1 MSITDDLLAF
11 AKTRPTWEQDLF
23 RRIYTQ
29 PDLVERD
36 YVEVLAIIKAAN
48 GIELAVAPGDPVPL
62 TVDHVLHRSDGADP
76 VVLGS
81 INDIRSAMQLA
92 SGQTLSFAVNGLTI
106 VYGENGSGK
115 SGYCKL
121 LKQICRAR
129 RERND
134 EIVLENAYST
144 DRLSKPSLTVRFKV
158 GQAEVQNHRWETGA
172 PPPQALSRVSVF
184 DSRLAPLYADKQDKI
199 EFLPAGLDVLPRVVK
214 ACTELTR
221 RLNDEMEPLKT
232 IVASPLPDMERDTP
246 QAEAIG
252 KLNEKT
258 ALKSI
263 PSATAFQNL
272 AVWSSA
278 DDAKIDLVQ
287 DDIRSDRAALAKE
300 KTRGVGILEK
310 LKEQLV
316 HAENI
321 LSADAITRLNSTIAK
336 CVATRQAATL
346 AASLEFWE
354 DPLATVIGSEPWKQM
369 FSYAVAVYADAFHGA
384 ELPSHGDHDVCPLC
398 AQKLSHGAF
407 DRLLKFRA
415 LIANEAAKQAESALA
430 SLTSEVSVLRQL
442 VLPSADQ
449 IVSALTPFLAEG
461 SAEAGVVNDVLKW
474 LVSADEFRS
483 ALMKSAESL
492 EDVAVLGVLE
502 LGKSSEIE
510 TWAYALAAAAA
521 ADQAAATDPERL
533 NRLKTELRDLRGRKQ
548 LHDNL
553 PAILQRRSQLESLLK
568 LSGCI
573 ASRHSAP
580 ISTKNT
586 ELCEKHLTD
595 DFRRRLK
602 KEIGDLGIEYLP
614 VVVTGRTDKGVS
626 YVGPDLSKS
635 IAAKTS
641 NILSEGE
648 FRALSLACF
657 FAEIGSI
664 DGHDGVILDDPVSSL
679 DHKHVRQ
686 VATRILAEA
695 KHRQVIVFTHEL
707 SFYYELWHQAMETQ
721 VDVLRHWIVKTEEHG
736 FGTVRNDDAP
746 WQVKSTKDRLAALDI
761 KLTSMAS
768 RASKDTEAYER
779 EITDFFTGLRETWE
793 RLVEEMLLN
802 GVVGRFQPGVMT
814 QSLSGVEVRD
824 SDFATIHF
832 GMRKTSE
839 LSGHDWS
846 KGRLP
851 YSPTIDDMK
860 REVETVRTYFAELK
874 KRREDLASTRRKAVS
889 APSKAETLV

>member
-11 AKTRPTWEQDLF
+11 AKTRPAWEQDLF

-29 PDLVERD
+29 PDLVESD
-36 YVEVLAIIKAAN
+36 YVEVLAMIKAAN
-48 GIELAVAPGDPVPL
+48 GIELDTVANDPVPL
-62 TVDHVLHRSDGADP
+62 AADHVLHRPDGADP

-81 INDIRSAMQLA
+81 IHDIRNAMQLA

-134 EIVLENAYST
+134 EVVLENAYST

-158 GQAEVQNHRWETGA
+158 GQAEAQDHRWETGA
-172 PPPQALSRVSVF
+172 PPPPALSRVSVF

-214 ACTELTR
+214 ACTELSR
-221 RLNDEMEPLKT
+221 RLNDEMEPLRA
-232 IVASPLPDMERDTP
+232 IVASPLPDIERDTL
-246 QAEAIG
+246 QAEAVG
-252 KLNEKT
+252 KLNENT

-263 PSATAFQNL
+263 PSEAAFQKL
-272 AVWSSA
+272 ALWSSD
-278 DDAKIDLVQ
+278 DDARTELIQ
-287 DDIRSDRAALAKE
+287 DDIRSDRAALGKE
-300 KTRGVGILEK
+300 KTRGVGILKTLHEH
-310 LKEQLV
+310 LV
-316 HAENI
+316 NAENL
-321 LSADAITRLNSTIAK
+321 LSADAITNLNSKIAK
-336 CVATRQAATL
+336 CIATREAAAL
-346 AASLEFWE
+346 AASLEFRD
-354 DPLATVIGSEPWKQM
+354 DPLSTVIGSEPWRQM
-369 FSYAVAVYADAFHGA
+369 FGYAITVYADAFHGA
-384 ELPSHGDHDVCPLC
+384 ELPTHGDNEVCPLC
-398 AQKLSHGAF
+398 AQKLSDGAF
-407 DRLLKFRA
+407 DRLVKFRA

-430 SLTSEVSVLRQL
+430 SLTPDVSALRQL
-442 VLPSADQ
+442 TLPSADQ
-449 IVSALTPFLAEG
+449 IVSSLTPFIVEG
-461 SAEAGVVNDVLKW
+461 SAEASVLNELLKW
-474 LVSADEFRS
+474 LVSADQFRS
-483 ALMKSAESL
+483 ALAQLADALVDVSA
-492 EDVAVLGVLE
+492 LGVME
-502 LGKSSEIE
+502 PGKSSEIE
-510 TWAYALAAAAA
+510 IWANALAASAA

-533 NRLKTELRDLRGRKQ
+533 NRLRAELRDLRARKQ

-553 PAILQRRSQLESLLK
+553 PAALQRRSQLITLSK

-580 ISTKNT
+580 ISSKNT
-586 ELCEKHLTD
+586 ELCEKYLTE
-595 DFRRRLK
+595 DFRRKLQ
-602 KEIGDLGIEYLP
+602 KEIADLGIAYLP
-614 VVVTGRTDKGVS
+614 VVVTGRTDRGVS

-635 IAAKTS
+635 ISAKTS

-695 KHRQVIVFTHEL
+695 RHRQVIVFTHEL
-707 SFYYELWHQAMETQ
+707 SFYYELWHQAIEAH

-746 WQVKSTKDRLAALDI
+746 WQVKSTKDRLTALDL

-768 RASKDTEAYER
+768 QVSKDTEAYER
-779 EITDFFTGLRETWE
+779 EVTDFFTGLRETWE

-824 SDFATIHF
+824 SDFTTIHF

-851 YSPTIDDMK
+851 YTPSIEDMK
-860 REVETVRTYFAELK
+860 REVDTVRTYFAELK
-874 KRREDLASTRRKAVS
+874 KRREEVASIRRKAVS
-889 APSKAETLV
+889 APQKAETLA